1 MAVPSPATEGT
12 APVVAR
18 LGLRRAARYA
28 AGAMPGAAAL
38 LVTGASGA
46 RLPLH
51 LLRAMAASPAIE
63 RLHLVVSAG
72 AVRVLR
78 YELASGRGGA
88 EGLLAA
94 AGLPP
99 EQRSRV
105 VVHRDSDLDAPLA
118 SGSYR
123 LLGAAIAPCSASTLG
138 ALATGGATT
147 LVHRAGAVALK
158 ERWPLVL
165 GFRET
170 PLSLLHLE
178 NLRRLAYAGAVLLP
192 PIPAFYV
199 GAPAGGEATE
209 PETLERFLDA
219 WALRV
224 LDHLGAAPSGAAAE
238 GLRWAGGTPP

>member
-1 MAVPSPATEGT
+1 MTE
-12 APVVAR
+12 R
-18 LGLRRAARYA
+18 I
-28 AGAMPGAAAL
+28 AL

-51 LLRAMAASPAIE
+51 LLRALSTSDAVE
-63 RLHLVVSAG
+63 RVHLVVSAG
-72 AVRVLR
+72 ASRVLR
-78 YELASGRGGA
+78 HELASGRGGA
-88 EGLLAA
+88 DDLLAA
-94 AGLPP
+94 AALPAP
-99 EQRSRV
+99 AAAKL

-123 LLGAAIAPCSASTLG
+123 LRGTAVVPCSASTLG
-138 ALATGGATT
+138 ALATGTANT
-147 LVHRAGAVALK
+147 LIHRAGAVALK

-178 NLRRLAYAGAVLLP
+178 NMRRLVQAGAVVLP

-199 GAPAGGEATE
+199 GARAGEPGGE
-209 PETLERFLDA
+209 PESLDRFLDA

-224 LDHLGAAPSGAAAE
+224 LDQLGLPAAPSD
-238 GLRWAGGTPP
+238 LRWTGG